1 MSIVVRYAP
10 SPTYLLSIA
19 DARMALLNWLFA
31 VQSGGT
37 FLLRLDDIVTDSSA
51 AEFAIGI
58 ERDLL
63 WLGLEWGAF
72 ARQSER
78 QDRHREAV
86 ERLRADGRIYA
97 DATNGEQWRFRIDPG
112 ETVWDDLLQDGQAID
127 ITGLDDPVVVRAD
140 GTVLRALSAVVD
152 DIDFAVSHVIRGE
165 NRLADTALQLQV
177 FAALDAEAPRFG
189 HLPSLAGVMGGANAG
204 HGGPTVEAVRDAGI
218 ESMALNSMLIGLGR
232 GGSIVPC
239 YQPSDLVEGFDLTA
253 YGGPPPSFNM
263 DQLRK
268 VNAALLR
275 GMPFE
280 MAEKRL
286 ASMGLELAGEGFW
299 LAVRRHL
306 DTFAR
311 AAEWY
316 RTCFSDVPPIVEDLD
331 LILTACDAL
340 PEEPWDE
347 TTWETWVKQVATKTG
362 KGAGGVARSLRLAVT
377 GTESGPG
384 MDLLLPMI
392 GRDRVVERL
401 GGRGNTNTRR

>member
-1 MSIVVRYAP
+1 MSIVVRFAP

-63 WLGLEWGAF
+63 WLGLEWNEF

-86 ERLRADGRIYA
+86 DRLRAEGRIYP
-97 DATNGEQWRFRIDPG
+97 DEGNGAKWRFRIEPG
-112 ETVWDDLLQDGQAID
+112 ETVWEDLLQGRQAVD
-127 ITGLDDPVVVRAD
+127 ITGLTDPVVVRED

-165 NRLADTALQLQV
+165 DRLAETALQMQV
-177 FAALDAEAPRFG
+177 FAALGSEAPKFG
-189 HLPSLAGVMGGANAG
+189 HLAPLAGVMDGANSG
-204 HGGPTVEAVRDAGI
+204 HGGPTVEAVREAGI
-218 ESMALNSMLIGLGR
+218 EAMALNSLLVGLGR
-232 GGSIVPC
+232 EGSIVPH
-239 YQPSDLVEGFDLTA
+239 QRPADLAEGFDLAA
-253 YGGPPPSFNM
+253 YGGTPPRFNM

-268 VNAALLR
+268 VNAAVLR

-280 MAEKRL
+280 LAEKRL
-286 ASMGLELAGEGFW
+286 TAMGLSLAGEGFW

-306 DTFAR
+306 DHFNR

-316 RTCFSDVPPIVEDLD
+316 RVCFSDLAPIVEDLD
-331 LILTACDAL
+331 LILAARDDL

-347 TTWETWVKQVATKTG
+347 TTWEKWVKAVATRTG
-362 KGAGGVARSLRLAVT
+362 TSPRGAARSLRLALT
-377 GTESGPG
+377 GTDSGPG
-384 MDLLLPMI
+384 MDMLMPMI
-392 GRDRVVERL
+392 GRERALERL
-401 GGRGNTNTRR
+401 GG